1 MEDNR
6 ILALSSLFDALG
18 VIEKGIEKVYHYLLV
33 NKRID
38 NLKDV
43 ASQFDLS
50 LKRCYKICSV
60 LNDLELVHIYDRPM
74 KIHLSTPVLPI
85 WQKLVNNRIEELTY
99 EFQEKKKRAESA
111 LEDFLNKYH
120 ISEEVIPE
128 FVEFRNYDLKN
139 FSETYSEFLAK
150 KECKIAIGIKYENDL
165 IYLLKKNSIEKL
177 PKDIKDGIDEGI
189 LRFNENLKN
198 LDIEVILNAE
208 LLRELLSMNEFKV
221 LSNYLNKFDLGFKK
235 FLVNVTYDD
244 FSNFILTDNELI
256 QPSFDPS
263 KKLIGAYLSRNN
275 NIYQI
280 FYDKFKELFE
290 KGIPINEFIKDQ
302 EDIKIKYLNPTQCLV
317 LCLL

>member
-189 LRFNENLKN
+189 LRFKENLKN

-221 LSNYLNKFDLGFKK
+221 LSNYLDKFDLEFKK

-302 EDIKIKYLNPTQCLV
+302 EDIKIKYLNPTQCFV

>member
-18 VIEKGIEKVYHYLLV
+18 VIEKGIEKVYHYLLI

-74 KIHLSTPVLPI
+74 KIHLATPVLPI
-85 WQKLVNNRIEELTY
+85 WQKLVNNRIEELTH
-99 EFQEKKKRAESA
+99 EFQEKKKRAENA

-120 ISEEVIPE
+120 LSEEVIPE

-177 PKDIKDGIDEGI
+177 P
-189 LRFNENLKN
+189 
-198 LDIEVILNAE
+198 
-208 LLRELLSMNEFKV
+208 
-221 LSNYLNKFDLGFKK
+221 
-235 FLVNVTYDD
+235 
-244 FSNFILTDNELI
+244 
-256 QPSFDPS
+256 
-263 KKLIGAYLSRNN
+263 
-275 NIYQI
+275 
-280 FYDKFKELFE
+280 
-290 KGIPINEFIKDQ
+290 
-302 EDIKIKYLNPTQCLV
+302 
-317 LCLL
+317 

>member
-189 LRFNENLKN
+189 LRFKENLKN

>member
-18 VIEKGIEKVYHYLLV
+18 VIEKGIEKVYHYLLI

-74 KIHLSTPVLPI
+74 KIHLATPVLPI
-85 WQKLVNNRIEELTY
+85 WQKLVNNRIEELTH
-99 EFQEKKKRAESA
+99 EFQEKKKRAENA

-120 ISEEVIPE
+120 LSEEVIPE

>member
-1 MEDNR
+1 MKDNR

-189 LRFNENLKN
+189 LRFKENLKN